1 SQVAVE
7 DCRRRATSVET
18 ARRAPPSLPF
28 ESGAIR
34 LDFTLSFTKRRLAP
48 ERDNRCRDEYGGDSH
63 CEAHVAAWKG
73 ELTEMGG
80 IEETF
85 VPDPS
90 PNYLAASRPLIPRT
104 ISAKNATTAARMIQ
118 RESATA

>member
-1 SQVAVE
+1 
-7 DCRRRATSVET
+7 
-18 ARRAPPSLPF
+18 
-28 ESGAIR
+28 
-34 LDFTLSFTKRRLAP
+34 LDFTPSFTKHRLAP
-48 ERDNRCRDEYGGDSH
+48 ERDNRCGGEYGGDSH
-63 CEAHVAAWKG
+63 CEAHVVAAWKG

-90 PNYLAASRPLIPRT
+90 PNDLAASRPLIPRT

-118 RESATA
+118 PESATASLRSSD